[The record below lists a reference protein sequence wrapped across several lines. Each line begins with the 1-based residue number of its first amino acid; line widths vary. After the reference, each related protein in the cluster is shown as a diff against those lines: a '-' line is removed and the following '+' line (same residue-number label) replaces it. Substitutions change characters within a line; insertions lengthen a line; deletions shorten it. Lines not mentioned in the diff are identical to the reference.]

1 METRQLTCIGCP
13 LGCQLTVTLEEGKE
27 PVVAGYTC
35 KRGEAYGKKEVTD
48 PTRTVTSSVRVTGGE
63 IAMASVKTR
72 TDIPKN
78 KIFDVMAEIR
88 AVTIPAPVA
97 LGQVILP
104 DAAHTGVAVIATKAV
119 DAAE

>member
-13 LGCQLTVTLEEGKE
+13 LGCQLTVTLEDGKE
-27 PVVAGYTC
+27 PVVAGYNC

-72 TDIPKN
+72 TDIPKG

>member
-13 LGCQLTVTLEEGKE
+13 LGCQLTVTLEDGKE

-35 KRGEAYGKKEVTD
+35 KRGEAYGKKEVTA
-48 PTRTVTSSVRVTGGE
+48 PTRTVTFSVRVTGGE

-72 TDIPKN
+72 TDIPKD

-88 AVTIPAPVA
+88 AITIPAPVA

-104 DAAHTGVAVIATKAV
+104 DAAHTGVAVIAAKAV

>member
-1 METRQLTCIGCP
+1 METKDMICICCPMGCA
-13 LGCQLTVTLEEGKE
+13 LRVTRDGENISVTGF
-27 PVVAGYTC
+27 TC

-72 TDIPKN
+72 TDIPKD

-119 DAAE
+119 AKR

>member
-13 LGCQLTVTLEEGKE
+13 LGCQLTVTLEDGKE
-27 PVVAGYTC
+27 PVVAGCNC

-72 TDIPKN
+72 TDIPKG

-119 DAAE
+119 AKC

>member
-13 LGCQLTVTLEEGKE
+13 LGCQLTVTLEDGKE

-35 KRGEAYGKKEVTD
+35 KRGEAYGKKEVTA
-48 PTRTVTSSVRVTGGE
+48 PTRTVTFSVRVTGGE

-72 TDIPKN
+72 TDIPKD

-97 LGQVILP
+97 LGQVIRSEE
-104 DAAHTGVAVIATKAV
+104 HTS
-119 DAAE
+119 ELQSQR

>member
-1 METRQLTCIGCP
+1 M
-13 LGCQLTVTLEEGKE
+13 TLEDGKE

-35 KRGEAYGKKEVTD
+35 KRGEAYGKKEVTA
-48 PTRTVTSSVRVTGGE
+48 PTRTVTFSVRVTGGE

>member
-13 LGCQLTVTLEEGKE
+13 LGCQLTVTMEDGKE

-72 TDIPKN
+72 TDIPKG

-119 DAAE
+119 AKR